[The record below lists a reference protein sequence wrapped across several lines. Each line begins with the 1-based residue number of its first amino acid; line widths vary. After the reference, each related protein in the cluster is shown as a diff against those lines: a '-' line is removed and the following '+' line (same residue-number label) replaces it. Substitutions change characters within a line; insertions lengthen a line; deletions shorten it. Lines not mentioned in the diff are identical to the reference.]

1 MDLRKFDPPDSM
13 SPMRLQT
20 IFGRHSDLS
29 QTTFIRTALA
39 VLCTLFIAIIPS
51 HPAGAQDIS
60 LPPQAQ
66 QILDAVNQARI
77 DNGLP
82 ALNPSPMLNL
92 AAQNHVDDVVANGN
106 WGHYG
111 SDGSN
116 VRQRAARVGYPTSS
130 VSENWVAVSDPGQAI
145 GWWMNDWIHR
155 VNILEPRWDEI
166 GVGAAQ
172 ASNGYWILV
181 TDFGNI
187 DGDAMPPIADV
198 NPGGQFAAVGD
209 ITTEA
214 IPQNGE
220 YSIQSGDTLMGIAYR
235 FGLDWQDIALANNMG
250 ENDLLQIGDVVRLPI
265 PNGVGGPVAA
275 VSTNVVAG
283 KQVHVIRTG
292 ETLWTIA
299 ARYKISW
306 EDIAAV
312 NGLGEY
318 DLLQIG
324 EELKLPASLDEP
336 QEDEAAADGQEDDRA
351 KDTTAADES
360 DSNEYKAANKD
371 AADSDAA
378 DEGTRFAQKNA
389 FAASYTVQSG
399 DTLLAIGIKLG
410 IDWEDLAAANNLTE
424 DSFLQIGDQ
433 LKVPEAAPTLMSLQA
448 ADANG
453 VEISSAK
460 GNENKANES
469 GGFTANAKTNG
480 DASSG
485 RTHRVQAGDTIYGI
499 AFEYGVDMQDL
510 LRLNNLDEDSLL
522 QLDQELTLP

>member
-1 MDLRKFDPPDSM
+1 MNLRKFGPPASM
-13 SPMRLQT
+13 SAMRLQT
-20 IFGRHSDLS
+20 KFGRHSDLS
-29 QTTFIRTALA
+29 RTTFKRATLV
-39 VLCTLFIAIIPS
+39 VLCTLVIAITPS
-51 HPAGAQDIS
+51 QPAAAQDIS
-60 LPPQAQ
+60 LSPQAQ

-82 ALNPSPMLNL
+82 ALNASPLLNQ
-92 AAQNHVDDVVANGN
+92 AAQNHVDDVIANGN

-116 VRQRAARVGYPTSS
+116 VRQRAARAGYPTSS

-198 NPGGQFAAVGD
+198 TPGSQFAAVGD
-209 ITTEA
+209 IATEA

-220 YSIQSGDTLMGIAYR
+220 YAIQSGDTLMGLAYR

-250 ENDLLQIGDVVRLPI
+250 ENDLLQIGQVIRLPI

-275 VSTNVVAG
+275 VSANVVAG
-283 KQVHVIRTG
+283 KQVHVVRTG

-324 EELKLPASLDEP
+324 EDLKLPASLDEP
-336 QEDEAAADGQEDDRA
+336 QDKEAAA
-351 KDTTAADES
+351 
-360 DSNEYKAANKD
+360 
-371 AADSDAA
+371 ADSQGEDKANDAGAPPASEADSTGDASKEDASKEDAA
-378 DEGTRFAQKNA
+378 DEGSRFAQKNA

-410 IDWEDLAAANNLTE
+410 IDWEELAAANDLTE

-433 LKVPEAAPTLMSLQA
+433 LKVPTAAPTLMSLQA

-453 VEISSAK
+453 VEIS
-460 GNENKANES
+460 GDTS
-469 GGFTANAKTNG
+469 GGFTSSAKPD
-480 DASSG
+480 DAAASASK
-485 RTHRVQAGDTIYGI
+485 RTHRVQPGDTIYGI
-499 AFEYGVDMQDL
+499 ALQYGVDMQDL
-510 LRLNNLDEDSLL
+510 MRLNNLDEDSLL

>member
-1 MDLRKFDPPDSM
+1 MNLRKFDPPASM
-13 SPMRLQT
+13 SAMRLQT
-20 IFGRHSDLS
+20 KFGRHSDLS
-29 QTTFIRTALA
+29 RTTFIRATLV
-39 VLCTLFIAIIPS
+39 VLCTLVIAITPS
-51 HPAGAQDIS
+51 HPAAAQDIS
-60 LPPQAQ
+60 LSPQAQ

-82 ALNPSPMLNL
+82 ALNASPLLNQ

-198 NPGGQFAAVGD
+198 TPGGQFAAVGD
-209 ITTEA
+209 IATEA

-220 YSIQSGDTLMGIAYR
+220 YSIQSGDTLMGLAYR

-250 ENDLLQIGDVVRLPI
+250 ENDLLQIGQVIRLPI

-275 VSTNVVAG
+275 VSANVVAG
-283 KQVHVIRTG
+283 KQVHVVRTG

-336 QEDEAAADGQEDDRA
+336 QEEEAADSQETARQNSADAATASEADSGGEPQE
-351 KDTTAADES
+351 
-360 DSNEYKAANKD
+360 NANKD
-371 AADSDAA
+371 AAD
-378 DEGTRFAQKNA
+378 EGSRFAQKNA

-433 LKVPEAAPTLMSLQA
+433 LKVPTAAPTLMSLQA

-453 VEISSAK
+453 VEISGDK
-460 GNENKANES
+460 GGDKS
-469 GGFTANAKTNG
+469 GGFTANAKSG
-480 DASSG
+480 DAARVRQQAHPPRPDRATPSTASPSSTVSTC
-485 RTHRVQAGDTIYGI
+485 RTSCA
-499 AFEYGVDMQDL
+499 
-510 LRLNNLDEDSLL
+510 LNNLDEDSLL